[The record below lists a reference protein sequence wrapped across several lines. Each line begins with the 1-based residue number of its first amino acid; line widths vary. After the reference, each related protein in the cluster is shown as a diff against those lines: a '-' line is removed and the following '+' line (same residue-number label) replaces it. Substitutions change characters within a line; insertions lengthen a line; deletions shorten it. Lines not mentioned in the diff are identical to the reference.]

1 MGTSFCVVIQ
11 QADMSDVAEVPEDEC
26 LAVWC
31 AGDDWCAVTCAM
43 DVIGKKWHPVIIH
56 RLLQLDA
63 LRFNDLSEEVGG
75 ITNKMLSQSLEDL
88 EEKKLV
94 DREIVSE
101 KPLAVEYSLTE
112 RGQSL
117 EHVIESLEEWGKTYL
132 QPAERKDESAC

>member
-1 MGTSFCVVIQ
+1 
-11 QADMSDVAEVPEDEC
+11 MSDSGGVPEDEC

-43 DVIGKKWHPVIIH
+43 DVIGKKWHPVIVH
-56 RLLQLDA
+56 RLLQHGA
-63 LRFNDLSEEVGG
+63 LRFNELSEEVGG

-88 EEKKLV
+88 EEKELV

-101 KPLAVEYSLTE
+101 KPVAVEYSLTE

-117 EHVIESLEEWGKTYL
+117 EPVIESLEEWGKTYL
-132 QPAERKDESAC
+132 RPTEDQDQSVS

>member
-1 MGTSFCVVIQ
+1 
-11 QADMSDVAEVPEDEC
+11 MSDSGGVPEDEC

-43 DVIGKKWHPVIIH
+43 DVIGKKWHPVIVH
-56 RLLQLDA
+56 RLLQHGA
-63 LRFNDLSEEVGG
+63 LRFNELSEEVGG

-88 EEKKLV
+88 EEKELV

-101 KPLAVEYSLTE
+101 KPVAVEYSLTE

-117 EHVIESLEEWGKTYL
+117 EPVIDSLEEWGKTYL
-132 QPAERKDESAC
+132 RPTEDQDQSGC

>member
-1 MGTSFCVVIQ
+1 
-11 QADMSDVAEVPEDEC
+11 MSDSAEVPEDEC

-56 RLLQLDA
+56 RLLQHDA
-63 LRFNDLSEEVGG
+63 LRFNELSEAVGG

-88 EEKKLV
+88 EEKELV
-94 DREIVSE
+94 NREIVSE
-101 KPLAVEYSLTE
+101 KPVAVEYSLTE

-117 EHVIESLEEWGKTYL
+117 DPVITSLEEWGKTYL
-132 QPAERKDESAC
+132 RPAESEDGSAC

>member
-1 MGTSFCVVIQ
+1 MRET
-11 QADMSDVAEVPEDEC
+11 ADVPEDDC

-56 RLLQLDA
+56 RLLQHDA

-88 EEKKLV
+88 EEKELV
-94 DREIVSE
+94 NREIVSE
-101 KPLAVEYSLTE
+101 KPVAVEYSLTE
-112 RGQSL
+112 RGRSLQPVIDSL
-117 EHVIESLEEWGKTYL
+117 EDWGKRYL
-132 QPAERKDESAC
+132 RPSESPEESAC

>member
-1 MGTSFCVVIQ
+1 
-11 QADMSDVAEVPEDEC
+11 MSDSAKVPENEC

-56 RLLQLDA
+56 RLLEHDA
-63 LRFNDLSEEVGG
+63 LRFNELSEEVDG

-88 EEKKLV
+88 EEKELV
-94 DREIVSE
+94 NREIVNE
-101 KPLAVEYSLTE
+101 KPVAVEYSLTE

-117 EHVIESLEEWGKTYL
+117 EPVIKSLEEWGKTYL
-132 QPAERKDESAC
+132 RPAKNKDESAC

>member
-1 MGTSFCVVIQ
+1 
-11 QADMSDVAEVPEDEC
+11 MSDTVEVPDDEC

-43 DVIGKKWHPVIIH
+43 DVIRKKWHPVIIH
-56 RLLQLDA
+56 RLLQHDA
-63 LRFNDLSEEVGG
+63 LRFNELGDEVGA

-88 EEKKLV
+88 EEKELV

-101 KPLAVEYSLTE
+101 KPVAVEYSLTE

-117 EHVIESLEEWGKTYL
+117 EPVIESLAEWGKTYL
-132 QPAERKDESAC
+132 RPANTEADSTC

>member
-1 MGTSFCVVIQ
+1 
-11 QADMSDVAEVPEDEC
+11 MSDSGGVPEDEC

-43 DVIGKKWHPVIIH
+43 DIIGKKWHPVIVH
-56 RLLQLDA
+56 RLLQHGA
-63 LRFNDLSEEVGG
+63 LRFNELSKEVDG

-88 EEKKLV
+88 EEKELV

-101 KPLAVEYSLTE
+101 KPVAVEYSLTE

-117 EHVIESLEEWGKTYL
+117 EPVIDSLEEWGKTYL
-132 QPAERKDESAC
+132 RPTEDQDQSVC